1 MDRFLFRAAIKTQ
14 NYSILVDVSEVFT
27 SGYSVLID
35 SIIDAFQNKYPD
47 ADVWGF
53 IEMLENIPNC
63 SEISDQAGVVLFDT
77 FEGLLQ
83 CTNLKDKNGNLIYE
97 GDIVKVPEDWDEY
110 GWMAGEERE
119 VYFCDGGFRFKPNK
133 HTFYKNCRGHWM
145 EDVDGAL
152 EIVGNICD

>member
-35 SIIDAFQNKYPD
+35 SIIDTFQNKYPD

-77 FEGLLQ
+77 F
-83 CTNLKDKNGNLIYE
+83 
-97 GDIVKVPEDWDEY
+97 
-110 GWMAGEERE
+110 
-119 VYFCDGGFRFKPNK
+119 
-133 HTFYKNCRGHWM
+133 
-145 EDVDGAL
+145 
-152 EIVGNICD
+152 

>member
-83 CTNLKDKNGNLIYE
+83 CTNLKDKHGNLIYE
-97 GDIVKVPEDWDEY
+97 GDIVEIPSNWDEY
-110 GWMAGEERE
+110 GWMAGEKRE
-119 VYFCDGGFRFKPNK
+119 VYFCDGGFRFKPNER
-133 HTFYKNCRGHWM
+133 TFHKTSRGHWM
-145 EDVDGAL
+145 EDVDGVL
-152 EIVGNICD
+152 EIVGNVCK